1 VQSFA
6 PAGQAIGREW
16 PRPPREER
24 GVLMNVVVVGCGRV
38 GSQLATMLSVEG
50 HNVTVIDRNDEAF
63 KRLGSTFN
71 GVTITGLGFDEAVL
85 EEAGIRD
92 ADAFAAVTDLDNTNL
107 MSAEVARKLFGV
119 PHVVTRLY
127 NPQRE
132 RTYQQLDLDYVCGT
146 TLVAESLLEKIHA
159 GHGHHIST
167 IGDIEVVEFRTNSTV
182 ANKRVKDIEIDHQ
195 IRIALISRGNTTFV
209 PQLETVLQPGDV
221 LVAAVKD
228 EAYIKVERYM
238 EA

>member
-1 VQSFA
+1 
-6 PAGQAIGREW
+6 
-16 PRPPREER
+16 
-24 GVLMNVVVVGCGRV
+24 MNVVVVGCGRV

-71 GVTITGLGFDEAVL
+71 GVTIKGLGFDEEVL
-85 EEAGIRD
+85 IDAGIRE

-107 MSAEVARKLFGV
+107 MAAEVARKLFGV
-119 PHVVTRLY
+119 KHVVARLY

-146 TLVAESLLEKIHA
+146 TLVAENLLEKIHA

-167 IGDIEVVEFRTNSTV
+167 IGDIEVIEFKMGEAV
-182 ANKRVKDIEIDHQ
+182 ANKRIRDIELEHQ
-195 IRIALISRGNTTFV
+195 FRIALVSRGNTTFV
-209 PQLETVLQPGDV
+209 PLPETVLQPGDV
-221 LVAAVKD
+221 VLAAVKD